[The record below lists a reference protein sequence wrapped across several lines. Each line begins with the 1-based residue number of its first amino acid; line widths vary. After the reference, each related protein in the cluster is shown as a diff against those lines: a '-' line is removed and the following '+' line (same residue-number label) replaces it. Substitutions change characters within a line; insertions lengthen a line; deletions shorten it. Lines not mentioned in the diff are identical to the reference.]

1 MKKMYFKFLSVVL
14 IITLMLSALGVVSFA
29 DEPEATDTQAQDIV
43 VETETENTSASGY
56 EKYLEAN
63 SGNFAKSEIK
73 VDINNTL
80 KAEPIEIAVEIA
92 EEGLYNI
99 GFSYKAN
106 DNGNGAL
113 EFGFKIDGEYPFSE
127 AEKFYLSRMY
137 CDDGGNRVDGLGN
150 EFAAK
155 QIPYD
160 KFYFA
165 TLTDITK
172 WTNDEYFVFLSAGVH
187 TVTLNAVSGSFD
199 IEYVTF
205 GTLEETSKYKKPTDK
220 SKNYKGENIVIEG
233 EKAALKSSYW
243 LAAKADNSTIN
254 ITPYSAT
261 KSLVNYIGGGNWKNC
276 GETIIWET
284 PELEEGY
291 YQLGFSYRQSTVLGA
306 KVYRSLKIDGKT
318 PFEEAKAIGF
328 GYSYNWQQSYFAD
341 KNNNP
346 YLIYLSKGKHT
357 LEFAVIPG
365 EIAEVR
371 DLIKTAIAELGDL
384 YIEITMITGET
395 VDIYRDYDLFAQI
408 DDMKERLQSI
418 SAKLKKASKELKEIT
433 GEKGGSYVSVI
444 DNMTQILD
452 LMVDN
457 RYTAHR
463 YKESYYSKYTS
474 LASVLYEMSTMPLD
488 IDKISLSPVGQKKPF
503 ESKNIFSKAV
513 FTAKK
518 FLVSFVQ
525 DYNNISGSE
534 NSNETVTIWVNW
546 GRDQAQVLNSL
557 VQTSFTSETKI
568 PVNIQIVNASIVQ
581 AILSGKGPDCL
592 LQHSRSEPVNLAMR
606 GVLYDLKQF
615 DDLEDVLSRFQ
626 DGAELPYYY
635 KDGLYALP
643 DTQSFYL
650 MYYRT
655 DIFEEMGLTVP
666 KTWEDFE
673 EVVKLLAR
681 NNLTAWMPNNAVT
694 DINQANIGIGS
705 INLFPTLLK
714 QKGVEI
720 YSADGKSTNLSSSD
734 ATVTFNEWTDFYTKL
749 KLPRTLDFYNRF
761 RTGTCPIGI
770 STHTMYT
777 TLKAA
782 APEIDGLWNVAVIP
796 GTIKEDGTIN
806 NTSSGGGSSCF
817 ILNMSKTPKNAWE
830 FLKWWTDADT
840 QLSFSNEVEAILG
853 PTGRVSASNVE
864 AFSNMEWDSKM
875 KDTILTAMN
884 QVEEIPEYPGSYYV
898 SRSVYQSF
906 WNVVENNQNP
916 KEMLLKYSE
925 EADVEIAR
933 KWKQYENR

>member
-1 MKKMYFKFLSVVL
+1 MKKINLKLLVFVLTLALMISSLVV
-14 IITLMLSALGVVSFA
+14 IVYA
-29 DEPEATDTQAQDIV
+29 DEKAGNSVTNTDILEQTA
-43 VETETENTSASGY
+43 ETNENSYA
-56 EKYLEAN
+56 KYLESN
-63 SGNFAKSEIK
+63 NGGFAKTDIK
-73 VDINNTL
+73 NQVNTSL
-80 KAEPIEIAVEIA
+80 DNKNIEFKVSVQED
-92 EEGLYNI
+92 GLYNI
-99 GFSYKAN
+99 GMSYKAV
-106 DNGNGAL
+106 DNGSGVL
-113 EFGFKIDGEYPFSE
+113 EFGLKVDGKYPFAE
-127 AEKFYLSRMY
+127 AENFYLSRIY
-137 CDDGGNRVDGLGN
+137 CDEGDNRVDGLGN

-155 QIPYD
+155 QIPYE

-165 TLTDITK
+165 TVTDITK
-172 WTNDEYFVFLSAGVH
+172 WTNDEYYIYLTKGEHNISILP
-187 TVTLNAVSGSFD
+187 VTGKFD
-199 IEYVTF
+199 IEYI
-205 GTLEETSKYKKPTDK
+205 TLGAKEDVPEYQKPSNSKEY
-220 SKNYKGENIVIEG
+220 YKGENIIIEG
-233 EKAALKSSYW
+233 EKASVKSSYW
-243 LAAKADNSTIN
+243 LAAKADNSSLD
-254 ITPYSAT
+254 ITPNSAV
-261 KSLVNYIGGGNWKNC
+261 KSLANYIGGGNWKNC
-276 GETIIWET
+276 GETIVWET
-284 PELEEGY
+284 PELEAGY
-291 YQLGFSYRQSTVLGA
+291 YQLGFSYRQSSVLGA

-318 PFEEAKAIGF
+318 PFKEAEKVDFA
-328 GYSYNWQQSYFAD
+328 YSYKWEQAFYED
-341 KNNNP
+341 EKENP
-346 YLIYLSKGKHT
+346 YLFYLSAGKHELSLT
-357 LEFAVIPG
+357 VVPG

-371 DLIKTAIAELGDL
+371 DILKNAISELSDL

-395 VDIYRDYDLFAQI
+395 VDIYRDYDLFSQI
-408 DDMKERLQSI
+408 DDMEERLKSI
-418 SAKLKKASKELKEIT
+418 SKRLKKASDELQRIT

-444 DNMTQILD
+444 DNMVQILD

-488 IDKISLSPVGQKKPF
+488 IDKICLAPVGAENPF
-503 ESKNIFSKAV
+503 EKENIFSKMW
-513 FTAKK
+513 FSTQK
-518 FLVSFVQ
+518 FVVSFTQ
-525 DYNNISGSE
+525 DYNNISGVDDSD
-534 NSNETVTIWVNW
+534 NNITIWVNW

-557 VQTSFTSETKI
+557 VQTDFTTKTNI
-568 PVNIQIVNASIVQ
+568 SVNIQIVNASIVQ

-615 DDLEDVLSRFQ
+615 SDLDSVLSRFQ

-655 DIFEEMGLTVP
+655 DIFEEMGLPVP
-666 KTWEDFE
+666 KTWDEFE

-681 NNLTAWMPNNAVT
+681 NNLTAWMPNNTVT

-705 INLFPTLLK
+705 INLFPSLLM
-714 QKGVEI
+714 QKGLDI
-720 YSADGKSTNLSSSD
+720 YAEDGKSTNLSDSQV
-734 ATVTFNEWTDFYTKL
+734 TVTFNEWTDFYTKL

-782 APEIDGLWNVAVIP
+782 APEINGLWNVAVIP
-796 GTIKEDGTIN
+796 GTVREDGTVSN
-806 NTSSGGGSSCF
+806 VSSGGGSSCS
-817 ILNMSKTPKNAWE
+817 ILNITKNPKGAWE
-830 FLKWWTDADT
+830 FLKWWTEAET
-840 QLSFSNEVEAILG
+840 QLTYSNEVESILG
-853 PTGRVSASNVE
+853 PTGRVSVSNVE
-864 AFSNMEWDSKM
+864 AFGNMEWDSEM
-875 KDTILTAMN
+875 KKTILTAMS

-925 EADVEIAR
+925 EADIEIAR